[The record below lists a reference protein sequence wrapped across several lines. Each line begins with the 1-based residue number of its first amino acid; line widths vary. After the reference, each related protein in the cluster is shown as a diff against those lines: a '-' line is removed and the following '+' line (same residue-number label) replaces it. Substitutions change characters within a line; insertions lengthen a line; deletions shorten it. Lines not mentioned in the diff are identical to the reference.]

1 MFSSKEP
8 FEIKPSSWLPQ
19 SRQVEQ
25 VNPKLA
31 KLMSDSREGG
41 ISPVVAQASLPPA
54 QETRQECCGKQSELP
69 GDFQAFVK
77 LMPVPVAIS
86 HVATGTILDSNE
98 LFCQIIGIS
107 RQQLIGRS
115 KTDFYYDPSDRQ
127 ILLEALKRD
136 GSVHNYEVRFKK
148 ADGTPFWVA
157 VSLQSITFND
167 EPAILSTFCD
177 ITEHKRSQELQRESE
192 ERYHRLCE
200 LSADAIIIHAHG
212 KLVNINAAAMKLMGA
227 AEPQELIGKPILDFI
242 HPNSQNNF
250 KSSLLDSELQSSTQ
264 KIKCQIQKISDRQI
278 IDVEVVGAAVTYET
292 QPATQLILKD
302 LTEQC
307 QTQQALAHANEQLQ
321 TILEAVPGI
330 VSSISSD
337 LRYLGVN
344 RHLAKLYNLN
354 PEAFAGRDIG
364 FLGSSPEFN
373 EFVRQFFASS
383 ATESIQELPAE
394 INGELRNYLIVTQ
407 KYNQGKAAFLVGID
421 ITNRKQ
427 AQASLQQS
435 EARLK
440 FALKAA
446 RMGVWDWDIQTDTI
460 RWSDEVAAIFGIQ
473 DNSFAGTYKDYLQF
487 IHPEDFDRV
496 RNAIAQTL
504 HEGEDYAIEHRIIWS
519 DGTIRWV
526 GCQGEV
532 WRDDAGE
539 AIRQIGTVIDI
550 TERASTEAA
559 LKESEANLKAVFN
572 SSLQSSILID
582 RNYKILAFN
591 KTANQGA
598 KAIWRRE
605 IQVGDS
611 IYDYVS
617 PEDLDNFN
625 RHFQEAMQGRSVKVE
640 RNVKGMTDTDNW
652 FEANYN
658 PVFNEQAEVNSVC
671 FSAVNINDRKQ
682 AVEALAKS
690 EEGFRSLVQNSSD
703 LITILEADGTI
714 RYESPSIERIL
725 GYQPE
730 QLIGQKAFD
739 YIHPED
745 TLTVQNGFATAIQQ
759 TDISVKIEF
768 RFRHADGS
776 WVYLEAI
783 GSNRQDNCV
792 IGGFVVNSR
801 DITERKQQEERLCLL
816 ERAIHSS
823 SNGIVITDAQQP
835 DNPAVYVNASFET
848 MTGYT
853 AAEVIGRNLRFLQSD
868 DITQPALNKLRTAI
882 REGKDCR
889 VTLRNYHKNGEL
901 MWLELHVAPVYNAQ
915 GQLTHFIGV
924 QTDITERK
932 MAEEQLIY
940 NAFHDAL
947 TGLPNRALLMD
958 RLGQAMAR
966 AKRSPDYLCAVLFLD
981 LDRFKVVNDSLGH
994 TVGDR
999 LLRAIASRL
1008 ESCLNDFNPSIF
1020 NSVFTPTSNSE
1031 IQNSQN
1037 SLIARLAGDHFV
1049 ILLEGIQ
1056 QVDDAITLA
1065 EQIHKEMLAPFSLNR
1080 HEVFITTSIGI
1091 ALSSS
1096 DYGWQGDVLRDADIA
1111 MYHAKARGKARYAV
1125 FDKAMHDRAVALLHL
1140 ENDLRR
1146 ALDRHEFVLYYQPII
1161 CLSTGRIAGFEAL
1174 VRWLH
1179 PTRGMVPPSEFIP
1192 VAEETGLIL
1201 PLGVWVLREACRQM
1215 ACWIEQFSQKAGEH
1229 GTANGGE
1236 MNNLNPLPLTISVNL
1251 SGKQFLQPNL
1261 VEQIDQILTETNLN
1275 AGCLKLEITES
1286 AIVDNTESATDTLLQ
1301 LRSRNI
1307 QLCLD
1312 DFGTGYSSL
1321 SYLHHFPINTLKID
1335 RSFVSRIGLEGE
1347 HTEIV
1352 RAIVMLAH
1360 SMGMDVI
1367 AEGAETLEHML
1378 QIRALGCEYGQ
1389 GFFISKP
1396 LTSEAAE
1403 ALLVAELQW

>member
-1 MFSSKEP
+1 LFRSKEP
-8 FEIKPSSWLPQ
+8 FEIKPNSWFPQ

-25 VNPKLA
+25 VNPQLA
-31 KLMSDSREGG
+31 KLMSDSREGV
-41 ISPVVAQASLPPA
+41 ISPAVAQASLPPT
-54 QETRQECCGKQSELP
+54 QEARQDCCGKEFELP
-69 GDFQAFVK
+69 GDFRAFVE

-86 HVATGTILDSNE
+86 HVATGTIFYSNE

-107 RQQLIGRS
+107 AQQLIGRS
-115 KTDFYYDPSDRQ
+115 ITDFYYDYCDRQ

-136 GSVHNYEVRFKK
+136 GSIHNYEVRFKK

-177 ITEHKRSQELQRESE
+177 ITEHKRSQALQRESE

-200 LSADAIIIHAHG
+200 LSSDAIIIHAQG

-227 AEPQELIGKPILDFI
+227 AEPQELLGKSVLDFI
-242 HPNSQNNF
+242 HPNSQDNF
-250 KSSLLDSELQSSTQ
+250 KSSLLQSPLPASTQ
-264 KIKCQIQKISDRQI
+264 KIKCQIQKLSNQPI
-278 IDVEVVGAAVTYET
+278 IDVEVVGVAVTYQN
-292 QPATQLILKD
+292 QPAIQLILKD
-302 LTEQC
+302 ITEHC
-307 QTQQALAHANEQLQ
+307 QIQQALAQANEQLQ
-321 TILEAVPGI
+321 TILETVPGI

-344 RHLAKLYNLN
+344 RHLAELYGLT
-354 PEAFAGRDIG
+354 PEAFVGRDIG

-383 ATESIQELPAE
+383 ATESVQELPAE
-394 INGELRNYLIVTQ
+394 INGNLRNYLIVTQ

-427 AQASLQQS
+427 AQAALQQS

-473 DNSFAGTYKDYLQF
+473 DSSFAGTYKDYLQF

-519 DGTIRWV
+519 DGTMRWV
-526 GCQGEV
+526 GCKGEV
-532 WRDDAGE
+532 WRDDAGK

-591 KTANQGA
+591 KTANEGA

-605 IQVGDS
+605 IQAGDS

-617 PEDLDNFN
+617 PENLNDFN
-625 RHFQEAMQGRSVKVE
+625 LNFQEAMQGRSAQVE
-640 RNVKGMTDTDNW
+640 RNIKGITDTDNW
-652 FEANYN
+652 FEVNYN
-658 PVFNEQAEVNSVC
+658 PVLNEQGEVSSVC
-671 FSAVNINDRKQ
+671 FSAVNINERKQ

-725 GYQPE
+725 GYKPE

-745 TLTVQNGFATAIQQ
+745 TLTVQNVFATAIQQ
-759 TDISVKIEF
+759 ADIVVKIEF

-783 GSNRQDNCV
+783 GSNRQDNCA
-792 IGGFVVNSR
+792 INGFVVNSR
-801 DITERKQQEERLCLL
+801 DITQRKQQEERLCLL

-823 SNGIVITDAQQP
+823 SNGIVITDAQHP

-853 AAEVIGRNLRFLQSD
+853 AAEVIGRNLRFLQSE
-868 DITQPALNKLRTAI
+868 DINQPALNKLRTAI
-882 REGKDCR
+882 QEGKDCR
-889 VTLRNYHKNGEL
+889 VILRNYHKNGNL
-901 MWLELHVAPVYNAQ
+901 IWLELHVAPVYNAQ

-958 RLGQAMAR
+958 RLGQAMVR
-966 AKRSPDYLCAVLFLD
+966 AKRCPDYLCAVLFLD
-981 LDRFKVVNDSLGH
+981 LDRFKVINDSLGH

-999 LLRAIASRL
+999 LLRAIAGRL
-1008 ESCLNDFNPSIF
+1008 ERCLSHFNPSIF
-1020 NSVFTPTSNSE
+1020 NSGFTPTSNTE
-1031 IQNSQN
+1031 IQNS
-1037 SLIARLAGDHFV
+1037 LVARLGGDHFV

-1056 QVDDAITLA
+1056 QVGDAIALA

-1125 FDKAMHDRAVALLHL
+1125 FDKAMHERAVALLHL

-1146 ALDRHEFVLYYQPII
+1146 ALDRQEFVLYYQPII

-1179 PTRGMVPPSEFIP
+1179 PTRGMVAPSEFIP

-1215 ACWIEQFSQKAGEH
+1215 ACWVEQFSQKAGE
-1229 GTANGGE
+1229 GEMTNGGE
-1236 MNNLNPLPLTISVNL
+1236 MNNFNPLPLTISVNL

-1261 VEQIDQILTETNLN
+1261 VEQIDQVLTETNLD

-1286 AIVDNTESATDTLLQ
+1286 AIVDNTESATETLLQ

-1367 AEGAETLEHML
+1367 AEGAETLEQML